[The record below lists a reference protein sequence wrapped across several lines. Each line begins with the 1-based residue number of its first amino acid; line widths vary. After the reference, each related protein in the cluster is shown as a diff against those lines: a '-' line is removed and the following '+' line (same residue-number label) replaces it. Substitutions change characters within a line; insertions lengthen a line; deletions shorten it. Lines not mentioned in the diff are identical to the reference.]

1 MSGEKLTG
9 CLAQMLRIL
18 SEEVEGNKKLA
29 IRLAVPWQA
38 YLADSMPAIS
48 AASDKPP
55 RKKKATSKEP
65 PALDPFMAFLEGG
78 SVGLIKALENVEVQ
92 ECKTIISHYALD
104 PSRSYVRWRKKE
116 RLVEFIVQR
125 VKAVANKGEVFK
137 E

>member
-1 MSGEKLTG
+1 M
-9 CLAQMLRIL
+9 AQILRIL
-18 SEEVEGNKKLA
+18 ADEVEGNK
-29 IRLAVPWQA
+29 RLATRLAAPWQA
-38 YLADSMPAIS
+38 YLADSMPATA
-48 AASDKPP
+48 AASDKPA
-55 RKKKATSKEP
+55 RKKKAASKEP

-78 SVGLIKALENVEVQ
+78 SVGLIKALEHVEVQ

-125 VKAVANKGEVFK
+125 VKAIANKGEVFK